1 MLNVPTPMA
10 VTIVN
15 ANMVGLVMDIKAR
28 DPRSHHDPFN
38 FSTEWYVDP

>member
-28 DPRSHHDPFN
+28 DPRSHHDHFN
-38 FSTEWYVDP
+38 FSTERYVDP